1 MNDILSE
8 DMTIFEASTKLY
20 GWFSEHDS
28 FCLDTDE
35 KKLLQ
40 GLKRNKFQRKEELS
54 AIQCGLIDLEK
65 LEMIS
70 SSTVEDHE
78 VWVLRKGFD
87 TLNQNVT
94 LSPETCSSIS
104 HIVNGF
110 CEAFDMTKEKANSMN
125 IEEKDIKNLVYISAH
140 LMDRSAADK
149 ETPEEE

>member
-1 MNDILSE
+1 
-8 DMTIFEASTKLY
+8 MTIFEASTRLY

-40 GLKRNKFQRKEELS
+40 GEKRSKFERKEELA
-54 AIQCGLIDLEK
+54 AIKCGLQDLEK

-70 SSTVEDHE
+70 CSTIEEQE

-87 TLNQNVT
+87 TLNQTIT
-94 LSPETCSSIS
+94 LSPETCSSIA

-110 CEAFDMTKEKANSMN
+110 CEAFDMMKDKADAMN
-125 IEEKDIKNLVYISAH
+125 VEEKDIKNLIYISAH
-140 LMDRSAADK
+140 LMDRSTEDK
-149 ETPEEE
+149 KDTEGE